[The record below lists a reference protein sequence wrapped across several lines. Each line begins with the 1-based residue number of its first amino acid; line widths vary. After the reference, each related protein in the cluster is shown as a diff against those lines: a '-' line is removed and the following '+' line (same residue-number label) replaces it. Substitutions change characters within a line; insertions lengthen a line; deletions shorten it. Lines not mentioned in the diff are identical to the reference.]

1 MKSVS
6 PSMTASLVALPLLLL
21 QGTTAFVP
29 LSTRSSSSS
38 SSSTLRHPATSVA
51 EDAAATTAI
60 RRTQPGAGSMPE
72 WENRKA
78 GVPPE
83 VFLQSD
89 LSQPD
94 LSGMWECPL
103 TRWDSENIDIVQAQK
118 EAKQATGTCPLEWRC
133 ASEADNAMGV
143 QYFVDHKDEVR
154 AALLQHGS
162 VWLRGFDL
170 MQTVQGF
177 RQMYHALGL
186 DPCLDPL
193 HSSGLRKFASERDA
207 VYEEVNK
214 PSLRG
219 HYIGLHCE
227 STTKRTAAYAA
238 FVCFQR
244 ATESGGRFLIAD
256 GAAILAELDT
266 KLLQDLYRRQ
276 IRISVSNL
284 DVPPVLPQIIKDG
297 FKSVVAAAVAP
308 KFDMDLEMMYESDGT
323 PGRLQAVEKA
333 ESPINRHPVTGLP
346 VWFNNAHNHA
356 RKLRDRRPCGVPEVG
371 MTEVFYADTMEPLS
385 LEDCLEI
392 QRASEKHITAV
403 PMEPG
408 DVLLV
413 DNYRVLHGRDIF
425 QGDRFHAVSWF
436 TWDGEDKQEW
446 RGEERRILEK
456 NGLNKAINQMMD
468 WLPKDFESNQSK

>member
-1 MKSVS
+1 MKFGQATLLAALAAVPSSQAWS
-6 PSMTASLVALPLLLL
+6 PVM
-21 QGTTAFVP
+21 QTTTTT
-29 LSTRSSSSS
+29 TRSS
-38 SSSTLRHPATSVA
+38 TRLPATLQEPPSA
-51 EDAAATTAI
+51 PAREA
-60 RRTQPGAGSMPE
+60 PGAGYLPE
-72 WENRKA
+72 WEDRP
-78 GVPPE
+78 GLPVE
-83 VFLQSD
+83 EFIQSD
-89 LSQPD
+89 ESQPD

-103 TRWDSENIDIVQAQK
+103 TRWSSEGIDIKAAQR
-118 EAKQATGTCPLEWRC
+118 EAAKQPHCPLEMR
-133 ASEADNAMGV
+133 ATDKDNQMGAD
-143 QYFVDHKDEVR
+143 YFAQNKDAIR
-154 AALLQHGS
+154 ADLLKYGAI
-162 VWLRGFDL
+162 WLRGFDL
-170 MQTVQGF
+170 MKSVKGF
-177 RQMYHALGL
+177 RQMHESLGL

-207 VYEEVNK
+207 LYEEVNK

-238 FVCFQR
+238 FVCFQK
-244 ATESGGRFLIAD
+244 ATESGGRFLVAD

-266 KLLQDLYRRQ
+266 DLLQKLYDRE

-284 DVPPVLPQIIKDG
+284 DVPPALPGFVKEG
-297 FKSVVAAAVAP
+297 FKNVVDAAVAP
-308 KFDMDLEMMYESDGT
+308 KFDMDLEMMYEMDGK

-385 LEDCLEI
+385 LEDCNEI
-392 QRASEKHITAV
+392 KRASEKHITALA
-403 PMEPG
+403 MEPG

-413 DNYRVLHGRDIF
+413 DNYRALHGRDVF

-436 TWDGEDKQEW
+436 TWDDNEEW
-446 RGEERRILEK
+446 RGDERRIVEK
-456 NGLNKAINQMMD
+456 NGLNQAINGMMD
-468 WLPKDFESNQSK
+468 WLPKDFESNQS